1 MTPIRY
7 TLQGFKI
14 NHNGCKT
21 AMNELFP
28 LFRGEKVVNDGP
40 FVEGK
45 EIVRGYPLIKASDL
59 PDAIE
64 IAKNCP
70 IFDCDGIVEVREVH
84 QLPNKKLS
92 SLRRPGLALAALCE
106 RTLSLPCTPQ
116 ACRGNLSQQHPEV

>member
-1 MTPIRY
+1 MSS
-7 TLQGFKI
+7 
-14 NHNGCKT
+14 
-21 AMNELFP
+21 
-28 LFRGEKVVNDGP
+28 FRFSGGEKVVNDGP

-45 EIVRGYPLIKASDL
+45 EIVGGYPVIKASDL

-92 SLRRPGLALAALCE
+92 SLRRPGLALAGLCE

-116 ACRGNLSQQHPEV
+116 AAGGISPNNIRRSDGTSETQHD